1 MNYNRKA
8 ILKGGKWKEI
18 ACLISDFYIAT
29 VIGYHEESPGG
40 QTYKSMEQKSESRNE
55 LYRLS
60 FDECEKHLSG
70 EDLLSTW
77 HAATTLKNK
86 QINAITSITPNPKQF
101 SIGHRLKCTI

>member
-8 ILKGGKWKEI
+8 ILKGEMGGN
-18 ACLISDFYIAT
+18 CLPNFRSLHCY
-29 VIGYHEESPGG
+29 GGRYHEESPGG
-40 QTYKSMEQKSESRNE
+40 QTYKSMEQKRESRNE

-60 FDECEKHLSG
+60 FDECEKHL
-70 EDLLSTW
+70 LSTW
-77 HAATTLKNK
+77 PFKTLKNK